1 MKKSAM
7 FFVLLAMMLMM
18 LNNVSATTLSQRV
31 KENNASEV
39 EKLIKSGADVNAKDE
54 IGSTP
59 LCYAALLGFV
69 EIAEKLLNAGAQVD
83 ALGLNSMVPLE
94 IAVGKNHAK
103 VVKLLLKK
111 GANPNRAN
119 SKNICVL
126 AMAAGAGSVDI
137 VKALINAGADVTKKY
152 ADLPAFHM
160 TTRLTGIDS
169 SKRANGLNALLEFGD
184 VNVNEKIGPNEQTA
198 LHFALDCAGIE
209 YNYDDIYLS
218 VVEALIKKGAD
229 VNAKAKNGLTAL
241 YLAVLKN
248 CYKIAELLLKSGASV
263 NEQSNC
269 LLQASQNNNGDIV
282 RLLAEHGADM
292 NLRSKNGYA
301 PLHIA
306 VINNYKKVVEALI
319 GNGADINIKSTD
331 NSVPGS
337 TPLHL
342 AVLKF
347 NSLITSVLVQNNAD
361 VDALDNKG
369 KSPLDY
375 AQNIKDDSLKEKIIK
390 TITNS
395 LPEKLKTLSKKLA
408 DLQEKIGSLGNALET
423 LRSTIAKH

>member
-1 MKKSAM
+1 MIKSEK
-7 FFVLLAMMLMM
+7 FFALLAVILMM
-18 LNNVSATTLSQRV
+18 LNTVSATDLFQRIQ
-31 KENNASEV
+31 ENNANKV
-39 EKLIKSGADVNAKDE
+39 EELIKNGADVNARDE
-54 IGSTP
+54 KGNTP
-59 LCYAALLGFV
+59 LHYAAYFGFV
-69 EIAEKLLNAGAQVD
+69 DIATKLLDAGAQVD

-198 LHFALDCAGIE
+198 LHFAVDCATVDHADF
-209 YNYDDIYLS
+209 YDEAYVG
-218 VVEALIKKGAD
+218 VVKNLIDKGAD
-229 VNAKAKNGLTAL
+229 VNEKNKNGLSAL
-241 YLAVLKN
+241 YLAVKKNYYKITKILLESGAVVDTQDQNGQTPLFIASMNNNDHIVHLLAQHGANMNLKN
-248 CYKIAELLLKSGASV
+248 
-263 NEQSNC
+263 
-269 LLQASQNNNGDIV
+269 
-282 RLLAEHGADM
+282 
-292 NLRSKNGYA
+292 KNGLA
-301 PLHIA
+301 PLHVAIIQGFEKVIA
-306 VINNYKKVVEALI
+306 TLVE
-319 GNGADINIKSTD
+319 NGADVGT
-331 NSVPGS
+331 
-337 TPLHL
+337 
-342 AVLKF
+342 
-347 NSLITSVLVQNNAD
+347 
-361 VDALDNKG
+361 VDSGG

-375 AQNIKDDSLKEKIIK
+375 AKSIASVSKKEKIIK
-390 TITNS
+390 MLTDS